1 METNQHEDE
10 QSLDGE
16 YDDSEDEEEHEHEQD
31 IQDQEDEDPG
41 VVPDEEEDGDET
53 DEEDAK
59 SGETGSSD
67 NHESARAHTKPKSHS
82 SKQPKDRTVVKTT
95 VTTELTHQRAKQDRR
110 YHSKKGIGK
119 GGRAGGSKWKS
130 DKKVRL
136 GERGGIE

>member
-16 YDDSEDEEEHEHEQD
+16 YDDSEDEEEHEHGQD

-41 VVPDEEEDGDET
+41 VVPEDGDET
-53 DEEDAK
+53 DEE
-59 SGETGSSD
+59 GETGSSD
-67 NHESARAHTKPKSHS
+67 NHESARAHTNPKSHS

-136 GERGGIE
+136 GGDGWD

>member
-41 VVPDEEEDGDET
+41 VVPGEEKDGDET

-82 SKQPKDRTVVKTT
+82 SKHPKDRTVVRQLSRQSSRIKEPNKIKDTIRKRGLGKVEGLEGASGR
-95 VTTELTHQRAKQDRR
+95 VTR
-110 YHSKKGIGK
+110 
-119 GGRAGGSKWKS
+119 KS
-130 DKKVRL
+130 GWV
-136 GERGGIE
+136 EMGGID